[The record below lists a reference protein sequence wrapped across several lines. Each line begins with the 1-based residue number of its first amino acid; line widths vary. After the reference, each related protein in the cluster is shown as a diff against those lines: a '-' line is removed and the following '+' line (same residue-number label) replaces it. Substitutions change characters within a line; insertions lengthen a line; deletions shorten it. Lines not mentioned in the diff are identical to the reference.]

1 MTIDFTDEQHRHLLI
16 ALRLFRDAIEDMAPW
31 EIDDEAER
39 ARDLVVNET
48 LYRQLEVMHGTH

>member
-1 MTIDFTDEQHRHLLI
+1 MTIEFTDEQHRHLLI
-16 ALRLFRDAIEDMAPW
+16 ALLLARDAIEDMAPW